1 VKAFLPA
8 AVAILVVFTLT
19 GCDSPERSIDS
30 ARKAVAEFQASPTS
44 TTEADAEKQ
53 LAKIEARIDDLAAKG
68 GDPARVEA
76 LRREAA
82 SLRADFQAA
91 RMAKALLDAKSA
103 IEGIGNAVKDAT
115 KSFTDTLKN
124 ANETNA
130 N

>member
-1 VKAFLPA
+1 M
-8 AVAILVVFTLT
+8 
-19 GCDSPERSIDS
+19 DS
-30 ARKAVAEFQASPTS
+30 ARKAVVKFQASPDSATQ
-44 TTEADAEKQ
+44 ADAEKQ

-103 IEGIGNAVKDAT
+103 IEGIGTAVKDAA

-124 ANETNA
+124 VKETNA
-130 N
+130 D